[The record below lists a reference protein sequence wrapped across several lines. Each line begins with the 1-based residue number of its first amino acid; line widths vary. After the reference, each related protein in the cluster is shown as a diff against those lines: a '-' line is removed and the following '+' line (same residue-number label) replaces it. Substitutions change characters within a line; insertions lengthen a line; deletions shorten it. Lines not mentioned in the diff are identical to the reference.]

1 MPAWLHLTA
10 YWASFNFKSICRPR
24 LLCFRRSGRLLAKG
38 FRKGNLYFLS
48 ASVGQAHHTRVSS
61 SFIANGSTPSGLGLG
76 CTCSL
81 ADDLIGLSSVKGLR
95 SSALLLKRIPLSIP
109 PILISFAAGIRPP
122 LMDVWPEGSSTAR
135 KFRRASFEIH
145 SAAGP
150 ARDVDLG
157 TNLPSAPTLCVP
169 YC

>member
-1 MPAWLHLTA
+1 MFKKRLNGFKKKSKLRRSTIVFLVVSYPGRSRTIERD
-10 YWASFNFKSICRPR
+10 SFCPSLNFKSICRPR

-81 ADDLIGLSSVKGLR
+81 ADDLIGLSSVVKLGSSDQIGLA
-95 SSALLLKRIPLSIP
+95 SIGFLSIQQ
-109 PILISFAAGIRPP
+109 LQ
-122 LMDVWPEGSSTAR
+122 
-135 KFRRASFEIH
+135 
-145 SAAGP
+145 
-150 ARDVDLG
+150 
-157 TNLPSAPTLCVP
+157 PTEW
-169 YC
+169 